1 MGERKL
7 DSLIQETLEQQVSGI
22 SMSPDLQKQMK
33 RKIHSK
39 LEEKSMKRHISK
51 RKVMVLAV
59 AMCLIGSMAAVAA
72 GKVVGWS
79 SHTYVDR
86 PDFVSLEEIG
96 KAERK
101 MGCEI
106 QAVEAFSNGYRF
118 EKGFIIDVEEIDENG
133 VVMGTFPET
142 SIMYK
147 KGKGNVSLDV
157 YPLDKFADD
166 SRHKEI
172 VKIPYG
178 DITLTY
184 TEDLYKFVPPEY
196 QVSEEEKA
204 LMETGEL
211 YISYGTDEVE
221 VEIIRGISWETEA
234 GYLLMP
240 SGDDGI
246 GQAELVQMAKEI
258 IDEGR

>member
-7 DSLIQETLEQQVSGI
+7 DSLIQETLEMQVSGI

-33 RKIHSK
+33 REIHSK

-51 RKVMVLAV
+51 RKVVVLAV

-72 GKVVGWS
+72 GKVVGWT
-79 SHTYVDR
+79 SHTYTDR
-86 PDFVSLEEIG
+86 PDFVSLAEIG

-101 MGCEI
+101 MGCEL
-106 QAVEAFSNGYRF
+106 QAVEAFSNGYQF
-118 EKGFIIDVEEIDENG
+118 EKGFIVEVEEIDENG
-133 VVMGTFPET
+133 LVLGTFPEI
-142 SIMYK
+142 SMMYK
-147 KGKGNVSLDV
+147 KGNGNVSLSI
-157 YPLDKFADD
+157 YPLEKFADK
-166 SRHKEI
+166 SKHKEI

-204 LMETGEL
+204 LMEAGEL
-211 YISYGTDEVE
+211 YISYGASEVE
-221 VEIIRGISWETEA
+221 VETVRAIAWETEA
-234 GYLLMP
+234 GYQLMP
-240 SGDDGI
+240 VGDDGI
-246 GQAELVQMAKEI
+246 GQAELVQMAKEV